1 MSLRI
6 YRDKSRLADVYL
18 GVVRG
23 LFDDFGRHPERRADE
38 RLALAGG
45 VGQLAGDAEVS
56 QFHVTRLR
64 QQHVRRYQTHTRA
77 RSASR
82 APDHTHTRLTA
93 LCPGLPG

>member
-1 MSLRI
+1 MGMSLRI

-64 QQHVRRYQTHTRA
+64 QKHVRRYQTHTHA
-77 RSASR
+77 RGQPR
-82 APDHTHTRLTA
+82 ELTTTHT
-93 LCPGLPG
+93 PV